1 LGFNEKGSAKNKI
14 QRFPLLKLNLKLLIK
29 ALSKAQVLSVSANL
43 IPIKIYSKDLHQPM
57 TIVFEGRTFLLW
69 RLKDTAGKKIC

>member
-1 LGFNEKGSAKNKI
+1 MRFSAS
-14 QRFPLLKLNLKLLIK
+14 PLLKLNLKLLIK